1 MVFQR
6 SGLGRAAAVFAT
18 GAALLSPLAAAAS
31 TYGVSDSA
39 WGSSSQVNSLA
50 WALAQANA
58 NPGADTIT
66 IAPGLVINVDAA
78 TAGTGSWLATVSDGL
93 TIQGNG
99 ASLVG
104 NPSFITTGGQTY
116 TKFNVDRFS
125 PPPLGSDILTQ
136 QAFSFAKVNPGVT
149 IGINGLTLDGLNGF
163 LQLGNGANATISNG
177 AVRNTVSYGGV
188 GRSVFEAL
196 DNSILNISNLVLDR
210 INPAL
215 QTIDAAWEGAIA
227 GTNATLNMIGSRIS
241 NAASAAGAVVWSGGV
256 ANIVSSII
264 ENSGG
269 ISIRDD
275 TSAGVMNLVNSLIS
289 ISAQNSD
296 LQRVQAIAG
305 GELNITAS
313 TLLQDALQ
321 NSYGACT
328 SPDFDCDG
336 KPLTALQGGVIRL
349 RQSVVSLINADV
361 PGLIPAGVNS
371 YSEAALGSGSGGDIQ
386 ALDSV
391 WVQTTPSQSAAALQS
406 LMGSPGL
413 LTAGSPFLLQ
423 DFGGGLS
430 GYQPLPAGAV
440 PNPTGPLRN
449 QIADANGLNQLINPI
464 DGSVIQLDVLGNPR
478 SRNGLRDIGAIQ
490 STEVPGPLPLSGA
503 AVALAW
509 SRRLRRRIMLARFGV
524 GA

>member
-1 MVFQR
+1 M
-6 SGLGRAAAVFAT
+6 
-18 GAALLSPLAAAAS
+18 
-31 TYGVSDSA
+31 
-39 WGSSSQVNSLA
+39 
-50 WALAQANA
+50 
-58 NPGADTIT
+58 
-66 IAPGLVINVDAA
+66 
-78 TAGTGSWLATVSDGL
+78 
-93 TIQGNG
+93 
-99 ASLVG
+99 
-104 NPSFITTGGQTY
+104 
-116 TKFNVDRFS
+116 
-125 PPPLGSDILTQ
+125 
-136 QAFSFAKVNPGVT
+136 
-149 IGINGLTLDGLNGF
+149 
-163 LQLGNGANATISNG
+163 
-177 AVRNTVSYGGV
+177 SYGGV

-391 WVQTTPSQSAAALQS
+391 WVQTTPS
-406 LMGSPGL
+406 
-413 LTAGSPFLLQ
+413 
-423 DFGGGLS
+423 
-430 GYQPLPAGAV
+430 
-440 PNPTGPLRN
+440 
-449 QIADANGLNQLINPI
+449 
-464 DGSVIQLDVLGNPR
+464 
-478 SRNGLRDIGAIQ
+478 
-490 STEVPGPLPLSGA
+490 
-503 AVALAW
+503 
-509 SRRLRRRIMLARFGV
+509 
-524 GA
+524 